1 VFAKTRLKL
10 FLLLMKHSKTFVTNK
25 MKVELLETMEINP
38 QVLLHSQP
46 VLLDSLTTNNL
57 FMLRLVFISY
67 YYMYDY

>member
-10 FLLLMKHSKTFVTNK
+10 FLLLMKHIKTFVTNK

-38 QVLLHSQP
+38 QVLLHFQP